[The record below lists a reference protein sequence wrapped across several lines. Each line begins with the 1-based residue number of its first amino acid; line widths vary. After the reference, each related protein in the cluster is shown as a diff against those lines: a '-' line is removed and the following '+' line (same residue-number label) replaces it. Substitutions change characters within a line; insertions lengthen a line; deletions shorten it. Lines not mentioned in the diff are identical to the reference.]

1 MRWHSPPDWT
11 ETDQSDEAKES
22 SDGSDSSSMK
32 GQLSRRMQKE
42 GIPFVSLSQFP
53 LLSKCCY
60 SSCLLK
66 ENVK

>member
-42 GIPFVSLSQFP
+42 GIPFVSLSHFP
-53 LLSKCCY
+53 LLSKCRY